1 MVATFPARRGIEVPR
16 VQSLTTRM
24 ATSWWRVKGSL
35 YMALGIL
42 GLLLFAVGIIIG
54 VSYYVGWPYY
64 EPANLPIFAAL
75 CTPTALVPGI
85 IFLFLGRKANRRE
98 KELIEFSSWVKTY
111 RRISIAELARKLGKQ
126 EVEAEKVLIE
136 VVDRG
141 LVPGFIDRSTNEFIL
156 QAAVGQELF
165 VETCPR
171 CHGNLQRR
179 YFQGETV
186 QCPYCHS
193 VISVPPTRPI

>member
-1 MVATFPARRGIEVPR
+1 
-16 VQSLTTRM
+16 M

-35 YMALGIL
+35 YIALGIL

-85 IFLFLGRKANRRE
+85 LFLFLGRKANRRE

-111 RRISIAELARKLGKQ
+111 RRISLAELARKLGKQ
-126 EVEAEKVLIE
+126 EIEAEKVLIE

-165 VETCPR
+165 IETCPR

-186 QCPYCHS
+186 RCPYCQS
-193 VISVPPTRPI
+193 VISAPPPRPT

>member
-1 MVATFPARRGIEVPR
+1 MKYRESNP
-16 VQSLTTRM
+16 STTHM

-35 YMALGIL
+35 YIALGIL
-42 GLLLFAVGIIIG
+42 GLILFAVGIIIG

-85 IFLFLGRKANRRE
+85 LFLFLGRKANRRE

-111 RRISIAELARKLGKQ
+111 RRISLAELARKLGKQ
-126 EVEAEKVLIE
+126 EIEAEKVLIE

-165 VETCPR
+165 IETCPR

-186 QCPYCHS
+186 RCPYCQS
-193 VISVPPTRPI
+193 VISAPPPRPT

>member
-1 MVATFPARRGIEVPR
+1 
-16 VQSLTTRM
+16 M

-35 YMALGIL
+35 YIALGSL
-42 GLLLFAVGIIIG
+42 GLSLLGVEIIMG

-85 IFLFLGRKANRRE
+85 LFLFLGRKANRRE

-111 RRISIAELARKLGKQ
+111 RRISLAELARKLGKQ
-126 EVEAEKVLIE
+126 EIEAEKVLIE

-141 LVPGFIDRSTNEFIL
+141 LVPGFIDRSTNAFIL
-156 QAAVGQELF
+156 QAAVGQEL
-165 VETCPR
+165 VIETCPR
-171 CHGNLQRR
+171 RHGHLQRR
-179 YFQGETV
+179 YFPGETV
-186 QCPYCHS
+186 RGPDCQS
-193 VISVPPTRPI
+193 VISPPPPRPTLTAAARRRGRSGRR

>member
-1 MVATFPARRGIEVPR
+1 
-16 VQSLTTRM
+16 M
-24 ATSWWRVKGSL
+24 ATSWWRLKGSVC
-35 YMALGIL
+35 MTLGVL
-42 GLLLFAVGIIIG
+42 GLLTFAIGIGIG
-54 VSYYVGWPYY
+54 VSYVVGVPYY
-64 EPANLPIFAAL
+64 APSNFALLAGV
-75 CTPTALVPGI
+75 CTPGALAPGL
-85 IFLFLGRKANRRE
+85 LFIYLGRKANRRE

-111 RRISIAELARKLGKQ
+111 RRIGIPDLARKLGKQ
-126 EVEAEKVLIE
+126 EFETEKILVE

-165 VETCPR
+165 IETCPR

-193 VISVPPTRPI
+193 VISAPPARAT